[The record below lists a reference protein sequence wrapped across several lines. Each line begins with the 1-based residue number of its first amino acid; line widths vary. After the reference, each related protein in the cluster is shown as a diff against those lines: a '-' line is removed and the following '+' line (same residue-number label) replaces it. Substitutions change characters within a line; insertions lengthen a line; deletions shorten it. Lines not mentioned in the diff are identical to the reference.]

1 MAFEYTGW
9 EPAAMAGDTRST
21 ALMATAR
28 AAMTLIRA

>member
-9 EPAAMAGDTRST
+9 EPAAMAGDTSPI
-21 ALMATAR
+21 ALIAAAR